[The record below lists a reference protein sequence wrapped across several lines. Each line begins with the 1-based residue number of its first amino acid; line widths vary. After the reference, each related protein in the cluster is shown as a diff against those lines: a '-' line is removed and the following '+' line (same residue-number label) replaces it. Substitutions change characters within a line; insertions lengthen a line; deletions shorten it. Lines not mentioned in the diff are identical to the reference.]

1 VVGGGGGDGCEQDV
15 VPDQI
20 DDGIDRERDG
30 GYISV
35 ALFSTHPTSS
45 GNVTPHTQ
53 VKCITHGARACITR
67 GVSSS
72 ACVHGGV
79 KQCVCACVRAC
90 DGHNSLMSSMNP
102 VESPAL
108 VGAVFVNISVAVVAV
123 ALNTAWNPKRGMG
136 VTQVG

>member
-1 VVGGGGGDGCEQDV
+1 MWVLLKVAVRDRDARCSLSADAWLVVGGWWLVVGDGGGDGCEQDV

-20 DDGIDRERDG
+20 DDGLDRERDG

-53 VKCITHGARACITR
+53 AKCMTHGSRACRTR

-79 KQCVCACVRAC
+79 KQCVCVCVRAC
-90 DGHNSLMSSMNP
+90 DTTH
-102 VESPAL
+102 
-108 VGAVFVNISVAVVAV
+108 
-123 ALNTAWNPKRGMG
+123 
-136 VTQVG
+136 